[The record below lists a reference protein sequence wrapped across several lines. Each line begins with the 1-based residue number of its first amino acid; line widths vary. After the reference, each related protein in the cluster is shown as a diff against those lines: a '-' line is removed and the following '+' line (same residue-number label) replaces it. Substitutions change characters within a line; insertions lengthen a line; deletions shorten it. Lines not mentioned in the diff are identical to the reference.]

1 MTGRHEAGRGRYGT
15 LRVASGAMLP
25 GARPPRA
32 AASPDP
38 RSPSL
43 DALLIHIVNLPFEW
57 QVGLRYTRAGKRR
70 GEVDT
75 GGKSGDGFVS
85 FIAAISMAGIALGVA
100 ALIVV
105 LSVMNGFQK
114 EVRDRMLS
122 VLAHVEVYNPETGVA
137 DWKALADE
145 AKRVPEVRE
154 AAPYVQGQAM
164 LTRDDVVRGVLIRG
178 VQPEDE
184 ARVSDIAS
192 EMRTGKLTDLVAGDF
207 GIVLGSELARAFGV
221 RTGDRINVLAPQGV
235 VTPAGVI
242 PRLKTFTVV
251 GIFESGHYE
260 YDSSLAL
267 VNIDD
272 AEKLYRLTRYT
283 GIRLKLADMQ
293 AAPDVTR
300 KLAQTLDQD
309 VLVRDWTQQNRS
321 WFAAVQLEKR
331 MMFIILALII
341 AVAAF
346 NLVSSLVMSVRD
358 KEADIAILR
367 TLGAAPKSVLAIF
380 VVQGALIGLMGC
392 LIGVVLGVILALN
405 VGTIVGF
412 IERVFHVAFLPQ
424 NIYFVSALPSDLQ
437 VSDVV
442 SIGCVSVLL
451 SFLATLYPS
460 WRAAR
465 IEPAQALRYE

>member
-1 MTGRHEAGRGRYGT
+1 M
-15 LRVASGAMLP
+15 
-25 GARPPRA
+25 
-32 AASPDP
+32 
-38 RSPSL
+38 
-43 DALLIHIVNLPFEW
+43 NLPFEW

-70 GEVDT
+70 GEVNT
-75 GGKSGDGFVS
+75 GGKTGDGFVS

-122 VLAHVEVYNPETGVA
+122 VLSHVEVFNPETGVK
-137 DWKALADE
+137 DWKGLAE
-145 AKRVPEVRE
+145 QARRIPEVRE

-164 LTRDDVVRGVLIRG
+164 ITRDGVVRGVLIRG
-178 VQPEDE
+178 VEPADE
-184 ARVSDIAS
+184 AKVSDIAT
-192 EMRTGKLTDLVAGDF
+192 EMRAGRLANLTAGSF
-207 GIVLGSELARAFGV
+207 GIVLGSELARSYGV
-221 RTGDRINVLAPQGV
+221 RDGDKVNVLAPEGV
-235 VTPAGVI
+235 VTPAGVV

-251 GIFESGHYE
+251 GVFESGHYE

-267 VNIDD
+267 INIDD
-272 AEKLYRLTRYT
+272 AAKLYRLENYT

-300 KLAQTLDQD
+300 RLVQTLDQD

-358 KEADIAILR
+358 KESDIAILR
-367 TLGAAPKSVLAIF
+367 TLGAAPRSVLAIF
-380 VVQGALIGLMGC
+380 VVQGALIGLLGC
-392 LIGVVLGVILALN
+392 LIGVVLGVIIAMN
-405 VGTIVGF
+405 VGHIVSA
-412 IERVFHVAFLPQ
+412 IESAFHVAFLPQ

-437 VSDVV
+437 LSDVV
-442 SIGCVSVLL
+442 TIGCVSVLL
-451 SFLATLYPS
+451 SFIATLYPS

-465 IEPAQALRYE
+465 IEPAEALRYE